1 MHMKQNNFSLLKTRE
16 IIDIFIGDTNFG
28 NHTFDGC
35 TNEITIAMPN
45 LKGIVL
51 CSISTS
57 FGLPTSYP
65 SNGGAL
71 SRWQYFEN
79 LLEYCIKENKTHDL
93 LVYLFAKDKFSER
106 LRGLPTPL
114 IDTAHAFIIE
124 KALEKINSLLY
135 FGGNELY
142 VVGTRFQVRKINSTV
157 TITAPS
163 IKVIDRAYINGLSE
177 RAINDIHNGDFDSA
191 ITKSRTILEET
202 FCFVLEKKN
211 TPPTGKEKIGELYNQ
226 VKKSYNMH
234 ADKNNDIRVNT
245 LLSGLEKI
253 VSSIAEMRN
262 KEGDAHGVGG
272 KRIGISDYHARL
284 FVNSAT
290 AMADFILSVHL
301 NTIKK

>member
-1 MHMKQNNFSLLKTRE
+1 MRQNNFALLNNKE
-16 IIDIFIGDTNFG
+16 IINIFIGDTNFG

-35 TNEITIAMPN
+35 TNETTIAMPYLN
-45 LKGIVL
+45 GLTL
-51 CSISTS
+51 CNISTL
-57 FGLPTSYP
+57 FGLSTTYP
-65 SNGGAL
+65 SSGAL
-71 SRWQYFEN
+71 SRWQYFEA
-79 LLEYCIKENKTHDL
+79 LLEFCIKENREHDL
-93 LVYLFAKDKFSER
+93 LAYLFAKDKFSDR
-106 LRGLPTPL
+106 LRGLPSPI
-114 IDTAHAFIIE
+114 IDTAHALIIE
-124 KALEKINSLLY
+124 KVLEKINSLLY